1 MTLQEL
7 YDSYHFLVVRDNIE
21 VICENCNTKFTTT
34 KRSLYKA
41 IKRNQRGLY
50 CSKKCSNK
58 ASHITKGESSPI
70 SRTCENCNTEIYKYE
85 RNIKKSKSGLSFCSS
100 SCAATYN
107 NTHKTIGYRRSK
119 LEIWLEER
127 LLQKYFNLE
136 FKFND
141 KEAINS
147 ELDIYIP
154 SIQIAFEL
162 NGIFHYEP
170 IFGEEKLKDIQ
181 NNDNRKFQACLEHN
195 IELCIIDSSGQKRF
209 TIQSSEKYL
218 TIISNIIDSKL
229 KI

>member
-1 MTLQEL
+1 M
-7 YDSYHFLVVRDNIE
+7 
-21 VICENCNTKFTTT
+21 
-34 KRSLYKA
+34 
-41 IKRNQRGLY
+41 
-50 CSKKCSNK
+50 CSSDL
-58 ASHITKGESSPI
+58 
-70 SRTCENCNTEIYKYE
+70 E

-154 SIQIAFEL
+154 SVQIAFEL